1 MMTAIGTTLG
11 LIGLGV
17 AIGGIVWLILRLI
30 RRGSRRVPAITLGAG
45 LIAFVVGLILT
56 PADQSST
63 TAQNTEASAT
73 PRPTPTPTA
82 TRSPTPTA
90 TPRATPLYPDQQRK
104 DRVTSFGQ
112 SVTLSGMQVTVTNP
126 RQERESFLG
135 PKYCV
140 DAAYQNVDSRTR
152 RFSYTDWKLQL
163 PNGVVDDAGFN
174 TRQDALGSTDLIAG
188 GNVKGSVCFDD
199 QGTAGQYVLIWKP
212 DLFDAARGIW
222 LIDR

>member
-1 MMTAIGTTLG
+1 
-11 LIGLGV
+11 
-17 AIGGIVWLILRLI
+17 
-30 RRGSRRVPAITLGAG
+30 
-45 LIAFVVGLILT
+45 
-56 PADQSST
+56 
-63 TAQNTEASAT
+63 
-73 PRPTPTPTA
+73 
-82 TRSPTPTA
+82 
-90 TPRATPLYPDQQRK
+90 
-104 DRVTSFGQ
+104 
-112 SVTLSGMQVTVTNP
+112 MQVTVTNP